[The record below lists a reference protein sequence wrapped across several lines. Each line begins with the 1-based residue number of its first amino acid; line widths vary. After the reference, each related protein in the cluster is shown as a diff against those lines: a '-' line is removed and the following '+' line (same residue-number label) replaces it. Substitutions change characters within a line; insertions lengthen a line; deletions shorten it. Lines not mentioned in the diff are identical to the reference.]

1 MSIKYNGYN
10 SHCLTM
16 ENTNAVPGS
25 LVAIDKSGRAYH
37 ASNGDKFIGVCVS
50 VREKKAVVQ
59 THGYISHAYQEKPT
73 YGVGS
78 FCVGTNNT
86 LLCSNIDAGGRPAIV
101 LEIDET
107 NKTAGIILC

>member
-25 LVAIDKSGRAYH
+25 LVAIDKNGRACL
-37 ASNGDKFIGVCVS
+37 ASTGNKFIGVCVS
-50 VREKKAVVQ
+50 VRDKKAVIQ
-59 THGYISHAYQEKPT
+59 THGYISHTYKEKPS
-73 YGVGS
+73 YGVSS
-78 FCVGTNNT
+78 FCVGDNNT
-86 LLCSNIDAGGRPAIV
+86 LLYATIEAGGRPAIV
-101 LEIDET
+101 VEIDET